1 VTSETIG
8 ETSLID
14 AISSILIVYSW
25 VVAAS
30 LVFFLFLIA
39 RFYEIRFG
47 QKSYYQLFLI
57 PFFFFV
63 IGAVADAFLAN
74 HYTGNPLLDFVG
86 HIWSDLFL
94 LGGGVVLII
103 LCYALSKT
111 MMGGRG

>member
-1 VTSETIG
+1 M
-8 ETSLID
+8 ID
-14 AISSILIVYSW
+14 TTSSILIVYSW
-25 VVAAS
+25 VVAAI

-57 PFFFFV
+57 PFTFFV
-63 IGAVADAFLAN
+63 IGAVADAFIAN

-86 HIWSDLFL
+86 HFWSDLLFL
-94 LGGGVVLII
+94 AGGVVLII
-103 LCYALSKT
+103 LCYTLSKT